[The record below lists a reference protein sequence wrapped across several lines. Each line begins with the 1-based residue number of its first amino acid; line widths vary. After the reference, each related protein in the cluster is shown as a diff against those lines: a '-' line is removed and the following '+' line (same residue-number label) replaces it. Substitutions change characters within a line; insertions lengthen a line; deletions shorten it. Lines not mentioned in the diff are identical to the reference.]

1 MSKKKYILEQVSE
14 NDIVKKE
21 LTDSMPTVVKVL
33 DSLVFGKTNINYSIK
48 LREMK
53 YGHPRKRNDN
63 SSPFKKKNEWRDDSF
78 YLEVD
83 LDVEVDRLNRSLPVF
98 DQTYEDFMF
107 SMEDRI
113 PAALEYVGLKSLY
126 RESMLSYI
134 DDSETERQ
142 MDKLNDSLYDELQK
156 EYPDVP
162 LDLIKKSDLYY
173 YLYKQED
180 SSPYIRVEVGGEA
193 VVLDATESHTKGEVS
208 IATSETVITC
218 DELWEIMKRVYEN
231 NAIGNAFDLEN
242 FLCH

>member
-48 LREMK
+48 LRELR
-53 YGHPRKRNDN
+53 GSILGN
-63 SSPFKKKNEWRDDSF
+63 SQAGF